1 MKTDRMF
8 RSLLALSL
16 LACSAARAQE
26 KELVPQM
33 HTRVFIMENPPVPEV
48 HASTIVELDKGRLMA
63 AWFGGTEEGK
73 KDVGIWTSIYQ
84 HGEWSQPKELVNGVV
99 DASTRYP
106 SWNPVLFRTKAGKL
120 FLYYKVGPN
129 PREWWGMM
137 MSSSN
142 NGKTWSAPQRLPDG
156 MLGPI
161 KNKPFQLENGDILYP
176 TSTESVDKNIWKIH
190 LEKSD
195 KNGGNWSRIEIP
207 NDTFQAIQPSILR
220 YPHDSLQLLCRSKND
235 HVVQSWSADNGKT
248 WSPVT
253 ATKLPNP
260 NSGTDA
266 LTLDNGYKLIVYN
279 PAVRG
284 GNWSAGRA
292 KLYVAISRDGINW
305 KDAAVLENGDKGE
318 FSYPAVIQ
326 GKDGLIHITYTAD
339 RKNIRY
345 CMMRIAPLTAE

>member
-1 MKTDRMF
+1 MSF
-8 RSLLALSL
+8 LV
-16 LACSAARAQE
+16 CSVAQAQD
-26 KELVPQM
+26 KDIVPQM

-48 HASTIVELDKGRLMA
+48 HASTIVELDKGRLLA
-63 AWFGGTEEGK
+63 AWFGGSSEGK
-73 KDVGIWTSIYQ
+73 KDVGIWTSTWTNGQ
-84 HGEWSQPKELVNGVV
+84 WSTPAELVNGVV
-99 DASTRYP
+99 SDSLRYP
-106 SWNPVLFRTKAGKL
+106 TWNPVLFRSQAGKL

-137 MSSSN
+137 MTSTN
-142 NGKTWSAPQRLPDG
+142 NAKTWSKPERLPNG

-195 KNGGNWSRIEIP
+195 KNGGNWAHIDIP

-220 YPHDSLQLLCRSKND
+220 YPNDSLQLLCRSKNNR
-235 HVVQSWSADNGKT
+235 VVQSWSADNGKT

-253 ATKLPNP
+253 ATNLLNP

-266 LTLDNGYKLIVYN
+266 VTLQNGYKLLVYN
-279 PAVRG
+279 PTTRG
-284 GNWSAGRA
+284 DKWSDGRA
-292 KLYVAISRDGINW
+292 KLNVAISLDGIHW
-305 KDAAVLENGDKGE
+305 EDVAMLEKGDKGE

-326 GKDGLIHITYTAD
+326 GKDGRIHITYTAD

-345 CMMRIAPLTAE
+345 VMMRLEKLTRD